1 MLLSKVLFMQFGFS
15 VQFTP
20 GLASFDIDFLCQ
32 IAENEVE
39 KDALVNRLNDLV
51 SIIECVVVGAGSQF
65 FFF

>member
-1 MLLSKVLFMQFGFS
+1 MQFNFN

-51 SIIECVVVGAGSQF
+51 SIIECIVDGAGLLVFLFLTFES
-65 FFF
+65 

>member
-1 MLLSKVLFMQFGFS
+1 MQFNFN

-51 SIIECVVVGAGSQF
+51 SIIECIVDGAGLLVF
-65 FFF
+65 LFLTFET